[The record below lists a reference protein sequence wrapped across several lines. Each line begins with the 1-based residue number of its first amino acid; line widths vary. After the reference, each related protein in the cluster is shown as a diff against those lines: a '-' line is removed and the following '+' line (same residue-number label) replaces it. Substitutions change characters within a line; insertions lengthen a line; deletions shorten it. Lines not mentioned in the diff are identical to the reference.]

1 MSNTLGGTTGGTT
14 TGPTQITGSLGIETP
29 IKIQNIITKDGKG
42 HDVIIPLHTYIDDGK
57 ITINN
62 IEKINTGVQD
72 PIYTSTSVSLSEFV
86 IGIAKDI
93 FYSRDLSRAKSK
105 TLAQD
110 ALYCAEIFTK
120 ILLSKKIISNK
131 NGIVFYNDEYVPS
144 ATIKESQ
151 KLEVKVDKSILEG
164 KKTTLTVSGVKTSV
178 SIELDESI
186 TPTPDGTKLV
196 VNPLNP
202 NKAIITAGAAGQI
215 NIKVTAKESS
225 KYDEAVVDVKI
236 TVNGERP
243 S

>member
-29 IKIQNIITKDGKG
+29 VKIQNIITKDGGG
-42 HDVIIPLHTYIDDGK
+42 HDVIIPLHTHIDDGK
-57 ITINN
+57 ITIES
-62 IEKINTGVQD
+62 IDKINTEFQN

-131 NGIVFYNDEYVPS
+131 NGIVFYNNEYVPS
-144 ATIKESQ
+144 ATIKEAQ
-151 KLEVKVDKSILEG
+151 KLEVKVAKTIKQG
-164 KKTTLTVSGVKTSV
+164 MKTTLTVSGAKTDV
-178 SIELDESI
+178 LIKLDDSTSEI
-186 TPTPDGTKLV
+186 PAGTELV
-196 VNPLNP
+196 VNPLNR
-202 NKAIITAGAAGQI
+202 NKAVIKAGEKGVI

-225 KYDEAVVDVKI
+225 KYDEEVVNVKI
-236 TVNGERP
+236 TVEGVKPN
-243 S
+243 